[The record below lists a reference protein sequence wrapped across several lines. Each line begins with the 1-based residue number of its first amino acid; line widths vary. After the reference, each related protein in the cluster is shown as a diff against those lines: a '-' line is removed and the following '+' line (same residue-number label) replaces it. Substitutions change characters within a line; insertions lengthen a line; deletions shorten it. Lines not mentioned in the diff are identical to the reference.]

1 MGQQRNCAAMKEGVQ
16 IYLSKEECALSMGQR
31 SNNTYAAPKDA
42 QIKLK
47 TEECA

>member
-1 MGQQRNCAAMKEGVQ
+1 MGQRSNNVAVMDAQNELKM
-16 IYLSKEECALSMGQR
+16 EECASSMGQR